1 MIRNWLY
8 MRVIRKDGAFDFPQG
23 EAGNRI
29 GLLPKENL
37 MTDRSSMPP
46 NGSNSGPLAAPP
58 MPNKPWLRRV
68 LAVSGPGIVV
78 MLADTDAGSIITAA
92 QSGAQRGYTLL
103 LLQLILI
110 PILFVVQEL
119 TVRLGVVTHRGHGE
133 LILERF
139 GRGWAWLSV
148 STLAIACIGALVSEL
163 SGLAGVGLL
172 FGIPA
177 WQTMVLVIGGLVSIV
192 WTASYRSV
200 ERIAIVFGALEL
212 LFIWIA
218 WRAHPDGDAMA
229 RALLHVP
236 LADHGYLYLATANI
250 GAVIMPWMVF
260 YQQSAVIEKDMNREH
275 LNALRWET
283 AVGAV
288 ITQLVM
294 IGVLVATAATIGR
307 VHANTPLNTVQEI
320 SGALTPFL
328 GSELGRA
335 VFALGM
341 SGAAIVAT
349 IVVSLT
355 AAWGVGEVAGYRR
368 SLADHPLEA
377 PWFYG
382 IFTLCLVLA
391 GVLVASGT
399 NLVTLSVGVQVLNA
413 MLLPIVLGFLF
424 ALAARALPDSDRL
437 KGGYALI
444 AGTVMFITAAFGIY
458 AALTGAV

>member
-1 MIRNWLY
+1 
-8 MRVIRKDGAFDFPQG
+8 V
-23 EAGNRI
+23 
-29 GLLPKENL
+29 
-37 MTDRSSMPP
+37 
-46 NGSNSGPLAAPP
+46 
-58 MPNKPWLRRV
+58 
-68 LAVSGPGIVV
+68 AVTGTGIVV

-92 QSGAQRGYTLL
+92 QSGAQRGYQLL
-103 LLQLILI
+103 LLQIILI

-133 LILERF
+133 LIREKF

-148 STLAIACIGALVSEL
+148 STLAIACVGALVSEL

-172 FGIPA
+172 YGVPA
-177 WQTMVLVIGGLVSIV
+177 WKTMILVIGGLVGIV

-218 WRAHPDGDAMA
+218 WRAHPDAAAMA
-229 RALLHVP
+229 RGLVQVP
-236 LADHGYLYLATANI
+236 LADPKYLYLATANI
-250 GAVIMPWMVF
+250 GAVIMPWMIF
-260 YQQSAVIEKDMNREH
+260 YQQSAVIEKGLRREH
-275 LNALRWET
+275 MKILRWET
-283 AVGAV
+283 AAGAV
-288 ITQLVM
+288 LTQLVM

-307 VHANTPLNTVQEI
+307 VHPNAPLDTVQQI

-328 GSELGRA
+328 GSSLGRA

-341 SGAAIVAT
+341 SGAAMVAT

-368 SLADHPLEA
+368 SLADHPFEA

-391 GVLVASGT
+391 GVLVASGA
-399 NLVTLSVGVQVLNA
+399 NLVALSVGVQVLNA
-413 MLLPIVLGFLF
+413 SLLPIVLGFLF
-424 ALAARALPDSDRL
+424 ALATRALPEPYRL
-437 KGGYALI
+437 KGAYAWLVGI
-444 AGTVMFITAAFGIY
+444 VMLVTAGFGVYAAF
-458 AALTGAV
+458 AGAMDFS